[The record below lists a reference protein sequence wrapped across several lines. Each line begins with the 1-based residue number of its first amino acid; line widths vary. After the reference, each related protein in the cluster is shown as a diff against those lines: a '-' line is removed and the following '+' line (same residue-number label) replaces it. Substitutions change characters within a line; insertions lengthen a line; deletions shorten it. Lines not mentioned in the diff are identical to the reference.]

1 MNEEIDIKEAVDNM
15 WSKEAESWS
24 TVAEDTDDFAVE
36 DAKEHVYIKTKKVEG
51 VCGGR
56 YKSQFLVNRH
66 SSKTIMTTIKTIW
79 RYMGKSGSSTKQ
91 VKVYPG
97 DEKELGCTGWANP
110 TGADTTY
117 SRQIVAAW
125 FVT

>member
-36 DAKEHVYIKTKKVEG
+36 DAKEHVY
-51 VCGGR
+51 
-56 YKSQFLVNRH
+56 
-66 SSKTIMTTIKTIW
+66 IMTTIKTIW